1 MFGHAR
7 TDRQRATFLVQRA
20 TETRRTKHVARCTF
34 LTLLCLAAVLPLWAL
49 QFGRPS
55 ADISAG
61 SYTPTPVWQQLD
73 EGSADD
79 DTSVVD
85 SANNPG
91 ESDGTGFEV
100 VLGSV
105 PDPQSSSGHVVR
117 VRARR
122 NGGARTITLNWR
134 LYQGATPIIAAKSL
148 QMTDSYQTSSYT
160 LTGGEADA
168 ITDYSDLR
176 VRVWGTTS
184 GGGAGS
190 RLRVTWIE
198 LETPDAP
205 PSTRNRAIVISRRD
219 TEAQSKAGEQE
230 RSPSPSHRLPR
241 SCGD

>member
-1 MFGHAR
+1 MKGRFPPVASR
-7 TDRQRATFLVQRA
+7 ESLVA
-20 TETRRTKHVARCTF
+20 VLC
-34 LTLLCLAAVLPLWAL
+34 LLCFLCLPLFAA

-100 VLGSV
+100 ALGSV

-134 LYQGATPIIAAKSL
+134 LYQGSTPIIAAKSL

-190 RLRVTWIE
+190 KLRVTWIE

-205 PSTRNRAIVISRRD
+205 PSTRNRTIVISHASTHAQHPERKSRDRD